1 MQRDGQ
7 HVDISTPTA
16 GSPPAAQPSTRP
28 NGPRLRST
36 FVAAACASLAVA
48 ATASAQT
55 ISFTFTGRGYGHGI
69 GMSQYGAE
77 GDALHGWSAAKIT
90 AWYYQ
95 GTTLSPE
102 PTTTAIRVLLGSGQ
116 TAAAVG
122 VQGAGELTDLH
133 TGKPYPLAAGVG
145 YTLRPAGAGVLVEG
159 PGTTKVVQTA
169 AGITITPTGSG
180 LVSFGGRAYRG
191 TLATTAAGG
200 HLTTINTV
208 PIESYLRGVVAEE
221 MPSGWATT
229 ALQAQAIAS
238 RSFALA
244 SRRPTAAFDVYPD
257 VRSQM
262 YGGVAGETSRTD
274 AAISATAGE
283 AVTYHGTIVQAFF
296 FSSSGGHTESINDA
310 WGGPAVPY
318 LVGVPDPYDG
328 ISPMDPWR
336 APPTYT
342 GTRLGQLL
350 GLGAPVTQIAIISR
364 GTSPRVRMTRITLAG
379 GRTVDVS
386 GAAIQDALG
395 LPSTWFVP
403 VASGG
408 RAPGPAPTVTRTQIA
423 EYVVTHY
430 TYSRWRHAA
439 AVLVGEAVHH
449 PGAVAAIIARG
460 ANARP
465 STAMIVAFVD
475 GHYAPAR
482 RAAALRRILSL
493 PVYRRIQI
501 LSQVVLGR

>member
-1 MQRDGQ
+1 M
-7 HVDISTPTA
+7 
-16 GSPPAAQPSTRP
+16 
-28 NGPRLRST
+28 
-36 FVAAACASLAVA
+36 A

-55 ISFTFTGRGYGHGI
+55 ITFTFTGRGYGHGV

-95 GTTLSPE
+95 GTTLSAE
-102 PTTTAIRVLLGSGQ
+102 PTTTPIRVLLASGQ
-116 TAAAVG
+116 SAAAVG
-122 VQGAGELTDLH
+122 VQGAGVLTDLH
-133 TGKPYPLAAGVG
+133 TGKPFPLTAGVG

-180 LVSFGGRAYRG
+180 LVRFGGRTYRG
-191 TLATTAAGG
+191 TLATTAGG
-200 HLTTINTV
+200 ARLTTINTV
-208 PIESYLRGVVAEE
+208 PIESYVRGVVAEE
-221 MPSGWATT
+221 MPSSWATA
-229 ALQAQAIAS
+229 ALEAQAIAS
-238 RSFALA
+238 RSYALA
-244 SRRPTAAFDVYPD
+244 SRRPAAAFDVYPD

-262 YGGVAGETSRTD
+262 YGGVAAETSRTD
-274 AAISATAGE
+274 GAIGATAGE
-283 AVTYHGTIVQAFF
+283 AVTYHGAIVPAFF
-296 FSSSGGHTESINDA
+296 FSSSGGHTESISAA

-350 GLGAPVTQIAIISR
+350 GLGAPVTRIAIISH
-364 GTSPRVRMTRITLAG
+364 GSSPRVRMARITLAG
-379 GRTVDVS
+379 GRAVDVS
-386 GAAIQDALG
+386 GAAIQAALG

-403 VASGG
+403 IASGG
-408 RAPGPAPTVTRTQIA
+408 QAPGPAPTVTRTQIA
-423 EYVVTHY
+423 DYVVTHY

-439 AVLVGEAVHH
+439 GVLMAEAVHH

-475 GHYAPAR
+475 AHYASAR

-493 PVYRRIQI
+493 PVRRQIQI
-501 LSQVVLGR
+501 LSQAVVGR

>member
-1 MQRDGQ
+1 
-7 HVDISTPTA
+7 VDINTSTVGSLPA
-16 GSPPAAQPSTRP
+16 GQPST
-28 NGPRLRST
+28 PRNRRGLGRT
-36 FVAAACASLAVA
+36 LAATACATLAVA

-55 ISFTFTGRGYGHGI
+55 TAFTFTGRGYGHGI

-77 GDALHGWSAAKIT
+77 GGALHGWSAAKIT
-90 AWYYQ
+90 AWYYR
-95 GTTLSPE
+95 GTTLSAE
-102 PTTTAIRVLLGSGQ
+102 STTTPIRVLLGSGQ

-122 VQGAGELTDLH
+122 VQGSGELTDLH
-133 TGKPYPLAAGVG
+133 TGKLYPLASGVG
-145 YTLRPAGAGVLVEG
+145 YTLHPAGAGVLVEG
-159 PGTTKVVQTA
+159 PGTTKIVQTA
-169 AGITITPTGSG
+169 AGITITPTGSA

-191 TLATTAAGG
+191 TLGTTTSGG
-200 HLTTINTV
+200 RLATINTV
-208 PIESYLRGVVAEE
+208 PIESYVRGVVAEE
-221 MPSGWATT
+221 MPSSWATA
-229 ALQAQAIAS
+229 ALEAQAIAS
-238 RSFALA
+238 RSYALA
-244 SRRPTAAFDVYPD
+244 SRRPAAAFDVYPD

-262 YGGVAGETSRTD
+262 YRGVAAETSRTD
-274 AAISATAGE
+274 AAITATAGE
-283 AVTYHGTIVQAFF
+283 AVTYHGTIVPAFF

-328 ISPMDPWR
+328 ISPMDPWP

-350 GLGAPVTQIAIISR
+350 GLGAPVTRIAIISQ
-364 GTSPRVRMTRITLAG
+364 GASPRVRMTRISLANG
-379 GRTVDVS
+379 SSVNVS

-408 RAPGPAPTVTRTQIA
+408 QVLGPPATVTRTQIA
-423 EYVVTHY
+423 DYVVTHY

-439 AVLVGEAVHH
+439 AVLRAEAVHH

-465 STAMIVAFVD
+465 STAMIVAFVA

-493 PVYRRIQI
+493 PVQRRIHI
-501 LSQVVLGR
+501 LAQVVSGT